1 MFMKY
6 RYISVASTKYSSYF
20 ENGYIRECSYSM
32 PFTII
37 EIVIDG
43 LMLLF
48 LLYTSWRT
56 KDVANEHNDSLGL
69 FLSAC
74 VLNIFF

>member
-1 MFMKY
+1 M
-6 RYISVASTKYSSYF
+6 
-20 ENGYIRECSYSM
+20 
-32 PFTII
+32 I

-69 FLSAC
+69 FLSAA
-74 VLNIFF
+74 VLNIFFLMRIIIMNRNS